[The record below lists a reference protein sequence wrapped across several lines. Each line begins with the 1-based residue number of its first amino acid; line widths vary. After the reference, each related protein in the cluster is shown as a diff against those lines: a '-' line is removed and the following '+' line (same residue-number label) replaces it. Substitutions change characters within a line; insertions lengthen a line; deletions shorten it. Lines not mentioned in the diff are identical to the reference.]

1 MHTLYFENAFQE
13 MLYQQWIVA
22 YLIAKDEEEMTEAP
36 WWKVYGVCLP
46 PTAVLLKHICEQNIL
61 KGCLQNKPGACQTLS
76 LFSVF

>member
-36 WWKVYGVCLP
+36 W
-46 PTAVLLKHICEQNIL
+46 
-61 KGCLQNKPGACQTLS
+61 
-76 LFSVF
+76 